1 MWVLASS
8 PKAERTSTRKLMVI
22 STLVNDETF
31 APTLTLLVLTFIQI
45 DNFAK
50 RIFTLTSPMLVV

>member
-1 MWVLASS
+1 
-8 PKAERTSTRKLMVI
+8 MVI